1 MKKWIKILIWI
12 IATPIILLII
22 ALVAYVI
29 VNRQGVIEPY
39 SAGDPAAEKRVLI
52 ASQGSEFKEQL
63 VAQLVDRF
71 SNEQMYI
78 SVLDCTALDG
88 IDGSDWDAIIMLH
101 TMQIH
106 KMPKE
111 ARRFL
116 ERQKDLSRTMLV
128 CTSGGGDEIIAGFAV
143 DAISSPSRL
152 SRLPE
157 VVAWIN
163 FKMAEKLNKEVITVH
178 KR

>member
-12 IATPIILLII
+12 IATPILLLLI

-29 VNRQGVIEPY
+29 VNRQGVIEPF
-39 SAGDPAAEKRVLI
+39 STGDPAAEKRILI

-63 VAQLVDRF
+63 VAQLVNRF
-71 SNEQMYI
+71 SNEQTYL
-78 SVLDCTALDG
+78 SVVDCTALDG
-88 IDGSDWDAIIMLH
+88 IDGSEWDAIILLH
-101 TMQIH
+101 TMQVH

-111 ARRFL
+111 ATRFL

-128 CTSGGGDEIIAGFAV
+128 CTSGGGDEIMTGFAV

-163 FKMAEKLNKEVITVH
+163 SKMAEKLNKEVVFVNE
-178 KR
+178 R